1 MPECIHAEKVIIMF
15 IQIADVK
22 AVQADTRT
30 LKRNENS
37 SRLIIN
43 TRCPEIAQGVHA
55 GDNIVILNN
64 VIDALAGNRQKEI
77 FEFFKAMVPYHFDKD
92 TLHFTKKFKDAEKV
106 AEKEQELV
114 AFLKSG
120 VTVFGWLSLNVKVEA
135 KETDWE
141 AQWGK
146 VIAKTAT
153 HLTNA
158 KMLEIYFSMAEGI
171 DAATVL
177 GIFSDVAAKKL
188 AEDQAEAA

>member
-1 MPECIHAEKVIIMF
+1 MF
-15 IQIADVK
+15 TQIVDIK
-22 AVQADTRT
+22 AVQADTKT

-55 GDNIVILNN
+55 GDNIVVLNN

-92 TLHFTKKFKDAEKV
+92 TLHFTKKFKDADKI

-114 AFLKSG
+114 AFLASG
-120 VTVFGWLSLNVKVEA
+120 VTVFGWLALNVKVEA

-141 AQWGK
+141 ANWKNAIKKAGG
-146 VIAKTAT
+146 

-158 KMLEIYFSMAEGI
+158 KMLELYFSMAEGLS
-171 DAATVL
+171 AEVVL
-177 GIFSDVAAKKL
+177 QVFADVAAKQL